1 MIAFA
6 PALNVCSRLAPRA
19 LLSALLGAFALSL
32 AACETGPSAPLP
44 DRAGAPT
51 ETTPSEEAVVDR
63 TITPPHR
70 AEQAS
75 QLVRVGLLLPFSGPI
90 PSARAESA
98 AMLNAAQ
105 LALFETDAQ
114 RVLIIPKDTGGTADG
129 ARRQAREALREG
141 ADVILGPLLAE
152 EVRAASEEA
161 ALFGKTV
168 IGFSNDRLL
177 AELPNVYL
185 LSITPEEEVERVVSY
200 ASSTGI
206 VTFAALT
213 PDSAYGLRV
222 RDAAEAAA
230 RDNGAFLVTWE
241 IFPAGGDATSIDP
254 AARRLSRYDARL
266 NARAAN
272 QEATFELPYEAVIL
286 PEGGT
291 RLLQLAPLL
300 PFYDVDPRIVRFLGT
315 GLWQDPATA
324 REPSLANGWFP
335 GPDQPAHDAFATSY
349 RRRFGAEPT
358 RLAPLAYNGVLA
370 IASLTRGQGAAGLTA
385 QGLQRSSGFRGADG
399 LFRFGADRISQH
411 AMAVYEIRNGTFTV
425 VEPAPQTFEPQS
437 F

>member
-1 MIAFA
+1 MYAFA
-6 PALNVCSRLAPRA
+6 PALNVRPRLAPRA
-19 LLSALLGAFALSL
+19 LFSALFGLFALAL
-32 AACETGPSAPLP
+32 AGCETGPSTPLP
-44 DRAGAPT
+44 ERAGAP
-51 ETTPSEEAVVDR
+51 ETQPREAVVDR

-70 AEQAS
+70 AGSAD
-75 QLVRVGLLLPFSGPI
+75 QLVRVGLLLPFSAPQG
-90 PSARAESA
+90 ALRAESA
-98 AMLNAAQ
+98 SMLNAAQ

-129 ARRQAREALREG
+129 ARRQAQEALREG

-152 EVRAASEEA
+152 EVRAVSEEA
-161 ALFGKTV
+161 QAFGKTV

-177 AELPNVYL
+177 AEQLPNVYL
-185 LSITPEEEVERVVSY
+185 LSVTPEEEVARVISY
-200 ASSTGI
+200 ASRTGL

-222 RDAAEAAA
+222 RDAAEAAS

-241 IFPAGGDATSIDP
+241 IFPAGGDADA
-254 AARRLSRYDARL
+254 AARRISRYDARL
-266 NARAAN
+266 AARSAN
-272 QEATFELPYEAVIL
+272 QEETFELPYEAIIL

-324 REPSLANGWFP
+324 REPSLAGGWFA
-335 GPDQPAHDAFATSY
+335 GPDQPSHAAFAANY
-349 RRRFGAEPT
+349 RRQFGAEPS
-358 RLAPLAYNGVLA
+358 RLAPLAYDGVLA
-370 IASLTRGQGAAGLTA
+370 IASLTRGMGANGLTA
-385 QGLQRSSGFRGADG
+385 QGLQRASGFRGADG
-399 LFRFGADRISQH
+399 LFRFGANKISEH
-411 AMAVYEIRNGTFTV
+411 ALAVYEIQNGTFAV
-425 VEPAPQTFEPQS
+425 VEPAPQTFEPVA